1 MSTEDL
7 EAVLASLRASVPE
20 SQLSGERIKWT
31 GSGVI
36 GMDEFGDF
44 CL

>member
-1 MSTEDL
+1 LPVSEL
-7 EAVLASLRASVPE
+7 QYLRTGE
-20 SQLSGERIKWT
+20 SQLSVERIKWT